1 MKKHSL
7 SRLFSVAALAFAIA
21 SPAYAGQ
28 NPIRSNVAT
37 DTSGYGTSLKL
48 DAQSDLKVNSNGTAT
63 SLNITAATVVKEGV
77 GRIVRF
83 MVTTAGAAGAIYD
96 AATTGTG
103 AAANLIAVMPA
114 TVGIY
119 ELNVP
124 VSTGILVIPG
134 ASQVVSTS
142 YQ

>member
-1 MKKHSL
+1 MKSNTFI
-7 SRLFSVAALAFAIA
+7 RLLCAAALALAVSAPA
-21 SPAYAGQ
+21 SAGQ
-28 NPIRSNVAT
+28 SPIRSNVAT

-63 SLNITAATVVKEGV
+63 SLNITAATVVKEGI

-83 MVTTAGAAGAIYD
+83 VVTTAGAAGALYD
-96 AATTGTG
+96 SNSTSGA

-119 ELNVP
+119 ELNFP
-124 VSTGILVIPG
+124 VASGILVVPG